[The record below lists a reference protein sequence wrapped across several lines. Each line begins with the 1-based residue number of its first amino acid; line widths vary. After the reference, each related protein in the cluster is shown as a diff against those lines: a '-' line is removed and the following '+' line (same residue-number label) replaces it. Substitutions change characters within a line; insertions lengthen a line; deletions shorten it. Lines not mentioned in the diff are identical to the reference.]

1 MWLALG
7 KSVAGPRDPTR
18 LARLSRQLTVEA
30 RDGPAITSFGLLAVL
45 NVGFK
50 DVGARHAVPEGAER
64 RAPPS
69 LATAAA
75 CLRSFFLFW
84 LFLEM
89 GRVRGRFGSQS

>member
-18 LARLSRQLTVEA
+18 LARLSRPLTVEA
-30 RDGPAITSFGLLAVL
+30 RDGTAITSFGLLAVL

-50 DVGARHAVPEGAER
+50 YARIIQEWGAER

-69 LATAAA
+69 LAAAAA